1 MERSIISNPA
11 LALHE
16 AGYRFT
22 SQRRKILN
30 ILRDSHDHPTAE
42 DIHARLRRRGER
54 ISMGTIYRTV
64 DLLEKIG
71 LVGKINVGDRNRYE
85 LMEGCFDLQH
95 HYHLVCEKCGRIMDI
110 SEDILSAHEKS
121 LEELVTEV
129 GEVSGFQMSVHQ
141 FRIFGICRDCR

>member
-1 MERSIISNPA
+1 MLSSPA

-22 SQRRKILN
+22 SQRRKVLGILK
-30 ILRDSHDHPTAE
+30 DSHDHPTAE
-42 DIHARLRRRGER
+42 DIHARLRRRGQR

-71 LVGKINVGDRNRYE
+71 LVRKINVGCRNRYE
-85 LMEGCFDLQH
+85 LIAGRSDVQH
-95 HYHLVCEKCGRIMDI
+95 HYHLVCKKCGRIMDI
-110 SEDILSAHEKS
+110 SEDILSAHAKS

-129 GEVSGFQMSVHQ
+129 AQVSGFQISGHQ
-141 FRIFGICRDCR
+141 FRIFGLCRDCL